1 MKQELMKNV
10 HCPAYLA
17 SKLAVLWYTEDAASP
32 YLVMREVIVSI
43 LPPDAQITMDSG
55 SVLFDTLYR
64 YMVLVGHSFSGG
76 MTCK

>member
-1 MKQELMKNV
+1 MKNV

-17 SKLAVLWYTEDAASP
+17 SKLAELWHTEDAASP
-32 YLVMREVIVSI
+32 YLVIREVIVSI
-43 LPPDAQITMDSG
+43 LPLDEQMTKNSG
-55 SVLFDTLYR
+55 DVLFDTLYR